1 MDSRTSRTFEVR
13 GPLRAGE
20 RRSAGSG
27 MSLIALG
34 LVVIAAFTHATWNL
48 LAKRSAHC
56 RHFNWFYSVGA
67 VVLWSPPAAFAIR
80 DAVPHLSALAAAVL
94 IATSV
99 LHALY
104 SACLLRGYRV
114 ADLSIVYPVARG
126 TGPLLSFVG
135 AIVVLNERPSWVAAC
150 GALLVVAGV
159 LVIAGGRRLW
169 RDLFPRTD
177 APEADRSRALA
188 GLRWGAI
195 TGALIAAYTL
205 NDGYAV
211 KVLLLSPILV
221 DYVGNVFR
229 ATLFAPLAWRDR
241 ATVRIEFP
249 RYWKAA
255 LGVSVLGPLGYILV
269 LNAMTLAPV
278 SHVAPA
284 RELSMMIGAWFGARV
299 LGEGRTQ
306 QRLIAAALIVAGV
319 VALALG

>member
-1 MDSRTSRTFEVR
+1 
-13 GPLRAGE
+13 
-20 RRSAGSG
+20 
-27 MSLIALG
+27 MSLIAL
-34 LVVIAAFTHATWNL
+34 LFVVVAAFTHATWNI

-56 RHFNWFYSVGA
+56 RHFNWYYSVGA
-67 VVLWSPPAAFAIR
+67 VVVWSPLAAFAIR
-80 DAVPHLSALAAAVL
+80 DVIPRFSTTAAMLL

-104 SACLLRGYRV
+104 SASLMRGYRV

-126 TGPLLSFVG
+126 TGPLLSFAG
-135 AIVVLNERPSWVAAC
+135 AIVVLNERPTWLAAS

-169 RDLFPRTD
+169 HDLFPRAG
-177 APEADRSRALA
+177 APAADRSRTIA
-188 GLRWGAI
+188 GLRWGAT

-221 DYVGNVFR
+221 DYAGNAFR

-241 ATVRIEFP
+241 ATVRSEYP

-269 LNAMTLAPV
+269 LKAMTLAPV

-299 LGEGRTQ
+299 LGEGGTQ
-306 QRLIAAALIVAGV
+306 QRLIAAALIVVGV
-319 VALALG
+319 TALALG